1 MTNTDFN
8 IDFGGD
14 ELEALIA
21 ASARVAPTVP
31 AQEPKLYWK
40 GCGRC
45 GGTGRY
51 GSFGICFACRGARGK
66 YLKTAPAVRA
76 KARVQA
82 EDRKL
87 RTWNQNLA
95 AFKVAFP
102 AEWAWIEDRIKW
114 EITKGEGTDFGQ
126 SLRQKIGKYGDLTER
141 QLAAVRTNM
150 AKRAAALEAAGQ
162 RVATA
167 PKIDVAR
174 IEQAFATA
182 AGNGL
187 KKLTLRLAVT
197 KIDGVKKV
205 DGVEVP
211 NVVLKHAFTF
221 KPAGATGANP
231 GAVYVKEGQEYLGKI
246 VAGAF
251 KCVATCGD
259 ERRDDVVAAAG
270 DPAQAAIAYGKT
282 VGACSICNAE
292 LTNKLSIELGIGPI
306 CRAKYGF

>member
-1 MTNTDFN
+1 ARGPVTYTEL
-8 IDFGGD
+8 GGHY
-14 ELEALIA
+14 EAC
-21 ASARVAPTVP
+21 
-31 AQEPKLYWK
+31 PK
-40 GCGRC
+40 CR
-45 GGTGRY
+45 GTGQTRW
-51 GSFGICFACRGARGK
+51 GVCFKCQGK
-66 YLKTAPAVRA
+66 KGKTFVQPAGVRA
-76 KARVQA
+76 V
-82 EDRKL
+82 
-87 RTWNQNLA
+87 
-95 AFKVAFP
+95 AFKDAHP
-102 AEWAWIEDRIKW
+102 AEWAWLESRVAW
-114 EITKGEGTDFGQ
+114 EVKEPSRGVFGQ
-126 SLRQKIGKYGDLTER
+126 SLVQGIMKYGDLTER